1 MLNEIQKRILQEVA
15 DLAAVPE
22 SGAINIRSNG
32 SKAFRRNTENITI
45 DTLSSMFFISKS
57 SSNPTIIDY
66 ERKLQDKYASWESD
80 LKEKEQEL
88 KDFEWELKELGVDFN
103 K

>member
-1 MLNEIQKRILQEVA
+1 
-15 DLAAVPE
+15 
-22 SGAINIRSNG
+22 
-32 SKAFRRNTENITI
+32 
-45 DTLSSMFFISKS
+45 MFFISKS

-80 LKEKEQEL
+80 LREKEQEL